1 MTKLEAH
8 YENRIYFFLVKSKS
22 TEEVSIDMYGTPYT
36 FTKKTGKWLNKTG
49 NKMNMGNGLIDA
61 VITTVQP

>member
-22 TEEVSIDMYGTPYT
+22 PEEVSIDMYGTPYT
-36 FTKKTGKWLNKTG
+36 FTKKAGKWSNKIG
-49 NKMNMGNGLIDA
+49 NKMNMVTGLIDA